1 VNVSGKNDTAVKKK
15 TYDLNT
21 KIDLFFAQYAGA
33 PFPEAVEA
41 NEVELASVSQREK
54 DIRARPNGTKEGA
67 DLNDAIT
74 SLPEILAKKAN
85 LEAHTNILQGVMREV
100 AARDVPTFF
109 EAEQGILQS
118 GGSIDQ
124 PAVLELLRDGSKG
137 TIVDRT
143 RLLAIVLLS
152 QEKLSK
158 SMEEEFTSAF
168 SEGCQSNNEDGNP
181 YNSAEEVADA
191 LKSVTFL
198 LKLHKLQGPM
208 GGMGAFDGGLG
219 GGGGGHSVV
228 SSLFST
234 ATSMA
239 TSTMAKAASLF
250 SKFVPLHV
258 TRVVDALAEG
268 KPCAESDSYLC
279 LDPKAKAHEA
289 SRDGHLRGQQYGEAI
304 VFMIGGGCYTEYF
317 NLQELVHQ
325 TKASQSQKS
334 LRNVIYGGSEI
345 LTCQNFLTQLNTLGN
360 AQ

>member
-1 VNVSGKNDTAVKKK
+1 MC
-15 TYDLNT
+15 LH
-21 KIDLFFAQYAGA
+21 FFKQSK
-33 PFPEAVEA
+33 
-41 NEVELASVSQREK
+41 ASYSR
-54 DIRARPNGTKEGA
+54 
-67 DLNDAIT
+67 
-74 SLPEILAKKAN
+74 
-85 LEAHTNILQGVMREV
+85 
-100 AARDVPTFF
+100 
-109 EAEQGILQS
+109 

-219 GGGGGHSVV
+219 SGGGGHSVV

-234 ATSMA
+234 VTSMA
-239 TSTMAKAASLF
+239 TSTSRPHHCLV
-250 SKFVPLHV
+250 S
-258 TRVVDALAEG
+258 
-268 KPCAESDSYLC
+268 SYLC
-279 LDPKAKAHEA
+279 
-289 SRDGHLRGQQYGEAI
+289 
-304 VFMIGGGCYTEYF
+304 M
-317 NLQELVHQ
+317 
-325 TKASQSQKS
+325 S
-334 LRNVIYGGSEI
+334 LG
-345 LTCQNFLTQLNTLGN
+345 
-360 AQ
+360 